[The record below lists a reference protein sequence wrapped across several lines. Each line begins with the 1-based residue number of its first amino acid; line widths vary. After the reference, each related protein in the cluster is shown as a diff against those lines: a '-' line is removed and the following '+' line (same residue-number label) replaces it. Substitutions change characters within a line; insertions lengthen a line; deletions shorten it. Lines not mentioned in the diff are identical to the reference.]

1 MQHNL
6 QRLHSQTPHLLCIGL
21 DYNNH
26 LVNNQVMGIEAEVGF
41 LMSPF
46 LWVVFF
52 DDQQLF
58 RLRIPTLLS
67 TNIRK
72 R

>member
-1 MQHNL
+1 MRHNL
-6 QRLHSQTPHLLCIGL
+6 QCLYPQTPHFLCIGL
-21 DYNNH
+21 DYNSY
-26 LVNNQVMGIEAEVGF
+26 LVNKQVVGIEAEFGF
-41 LMSPF
+41 LMSLF